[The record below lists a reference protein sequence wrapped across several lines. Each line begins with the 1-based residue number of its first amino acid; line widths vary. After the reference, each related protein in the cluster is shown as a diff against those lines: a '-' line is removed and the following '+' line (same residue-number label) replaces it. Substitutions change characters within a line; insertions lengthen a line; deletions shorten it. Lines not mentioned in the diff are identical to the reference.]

1 MSTWAL
7 LAPGP
12 SASAELA
19 EKVRH
24 LPVGAIGNAF
34 ELAPWAKFIA
44 AADPGWWRKHPE
56 ARLACAGRKFAMV
69 ESFDVEVVRLPW
81 SGNAVNSG
89 VLGLECA
96 ARAGATRILLLG
108 FDMRGTHFFGPYTNG
123 LRNTQPSQ
131 RVQHLAEYATWW
143 QVNRKRVQV
152 VNCTEGS
159 AIECFPKATLE
170 TCLAE
175 PAALPA

>member
-1 MSTWAL
+1 MTTWAL

-34 ELAPWAKFIA
+34 ELAPWARFIA
-44 AADPGWWRKHPE
+44 SADSGWWRKYPE
-56 ARLACAGRKFAMV
+56 ARQLPGKKFGMV
-69 ESFDVEVVRLPW
+69 QAWDVEIIRLPW

-96 ARAGATRILLLG
+96 VREGATTILLLG
-108 FDMRGTHFFGPYTNG
+108 FDMHGTHYFGPYKNG
-123 LRNTQPSQ
+123 LRNTQPLQ
-131 RVQHLAEYATWW
+131 RAQHLIEYATWW
-143 QVNRKRVQV
+143 QANRKRVRV

-159 AIECFPKATLE
+159 AIECFPKATIE

-175 PAALPA
+175 SAAVAA